1 MIKKILAIGSII
13 GFMAGAYL
21 IGLTVGEYNA
31 YKIAYRI
38 DHLEKR
44 IGKLCVKNQEQC
56 GFSKAMA
63 GGK

>member
-1 MIKKILAIGSII
+1 MIKKILIIGSII
-13 GFMAGAYL
+13 GFVTGAYL
-21 IGLTVGEYNA
+21 IGLAVGEHNT

-44 IGKLCVKNQEQC
+44 IGKFCVENAEQC

>member
-1 MIKKILAIGSII
+1 MIKKILTIGSII
-13 GFMAGAYL
+13 GFMTGAYL
-21 IGLTVGEYNA
+21 IGLTAGEHNA

-44 IGKLCVKNQEQC
+44 VSKICVENAEQC